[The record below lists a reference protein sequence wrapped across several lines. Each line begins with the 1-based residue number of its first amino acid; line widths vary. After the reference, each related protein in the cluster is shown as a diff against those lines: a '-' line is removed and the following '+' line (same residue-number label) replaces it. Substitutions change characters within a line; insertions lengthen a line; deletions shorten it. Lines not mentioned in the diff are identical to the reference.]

1 MDTRKVCIEENLME
15 ITVVSY
21 YTPPVD
27 RIGAGVQM
35 HMIANAYAR
44 LGHSV
49 TLVTPNAIKPTDSLY
64 KLATCQ
70 ISGSYKVV
78 KWSLMLKSYGYPD
91 GIVHFGGDNH
101 FVRRQN
107 SLVRLRTFH
116 GSCFAEAKT
125 ATLLRD
131 KLRMVYLGLTELIGQ
146 ACSDVSTAV
155 SADTNRYF
163 PKPNVVIPNGVD
175 LSAFTPSIQSKSKN
189 PSILF
194 IGMLD
199 SRKRG
204 RELLDVFSKQIRT
217 RIPNA
222 ELWIVRDS
230 TPLNVPGVTVFGS
243 VSQELLIQLYQSAWC
258 FCLPSLYE
266 GFGVPYIEAMACGTP
281 VVASPNPGALEVT
294 KDGQYGLIAN
304 LPNLGDEL
312 IRLLDDT
319 DLQKYMSDLAL
330 DYVQRF
336 DIDKIAQRYLDLA
349 KDTGRL

>member
-1 MDTRKVCIEENLME
+1 MN
-15 ITVVSY
+15 ITVTSFY
-21 YTPPVD
+21 MPPVD
-27 RIGAGVQM
+27 RIGAGMQM
-35 HMIANAYAR
+35 HMLANAYVR
-44 LGHSV
+44 LGHTVSV
-49 TLVTPNAIKPTDSLY
+49 IAPNAQHFEEAQYSLRSIDIRASNRLIRWANFLASIKFEP
-64 KLATCQ
+64 
-70 ISGSYKVV
+70 G
-78 KWSLMLKSYGYPD
+78 M
-91 GIVHFGGDNH
+91 VHFGGDNH
-101 FVRRQN
+101 FVARTAN
-107 SLVRLRTFH
+107 VTRLRTFH
-116 GSCFAEAKT
+116 GSCFAECKVA
-125 ATLLRD
+125 RNSRERI
-131 KLRMVYLGLTELIGQ
+131 RMAYLGFTELIGQ
-146 ACSDVSTAV
+146 LNCDVSTVV

-163 PKPNVVIPNGVD
+163 PKPNVVIPNGIN
-175 LSAFTPSIQSKSKN
+175 LSSFVPGMEKSRN

-194 IGMLD
+194 VGMLD

-204 RELLDVFSKQIRT
+204 RELLNVFDKQIRT

-230 TPLNVPGVTVFGS
+230 TPVNVPGVTVFGS
-243 VSQELLIQLYQSAWC
+243 VSQDLLIHLYQSAWC

-312 IRLLDDT
+312 IRLLDDR
-319 DLQKYMSDLAL
+319 DLQKHMSDLAL

-336 DIDKIAQRYLDLA
+336 DIDKVAQRYLDLA